1 MKDLKEAYKTIEADH
16 FAPKMEISFIDGDK
30 RETLSYEKVTW
41 NIGGE
46 EKGLRYGE
54 NPGQEAALYKLVNGN
69 ILLGDVETIQ
79 PGRYLASVPELLQS
93 GKHPG
98 KTNVTD
104 TDNALNILRYLTAK
118 PCAVIVKHNN
128 PCGVA
133 QADTLAEAYFRANK
147 ADRLA
152 AFGGAIALNRE
163 CDTETAK
170 LIVEN
175 YAEVVVAPEF
185 APGVMDL
192 FATKKN
198 LRVFR
203 IRNMDRLTDFVAKTV
218 VDFKSLVD
226 GGIVAQMSFVCK
238 ARKPEDFMPAYCNR
252 KITDKATGAVS
263 FEEHKIAR
271 LPTEKEYADL
281 VFGWLVEAGVT
292 SNSVLYVK
300 DGATVGIG
308 TGEQD
313 RVGVAEIARDKAYT
327 KHADWIAWEKY
338 QKPYN
343 DLRLVFGEEGEGR
356 PARLRDGERRVLPVP
371 RRRGGGHP
379 RGHHLDCPARRR
391 ASRLG
396 RDRLLQRRG
405 RGDGLHRPAQL
416 PPLIGALTG
425 KAAILA
431 ACCGKR
437 KGRPCGRPFRFA
449 CKLARRRL
457 TLRRRSSWPY

>member
-1 MKDLKEAYKTIEADH
+1 MKDLKELYRTIESDH
-16 FAPKMEISFIDGDK
+16 FAPQMEINFIDGGK
-30 RETLSYEKVTW
+30 RETFHYEKVTW

-54 NPGQEAALYKLVNGN
+54 NPGQEAALYRLLDGN
-69 ILLGDVETIQ
+69 LTLGEVEMLQ
-79 PGRYLASVPELLQS
+79 SGRYLASAAELLQS

-98 KTNVTD
+98 KTNITD
-104 TDNALNILRYLTAK
+104 TDNALNILRYLMDK

-133 QADTLAEAYFRANK
+133 LGSTLAEAYFRANK

-163 CDTETAK
+163 CDIETAK
-170 LIVEN
+170 LIIEN

-203 IRNMDRLTDFVAKTV
+203 IGNMARLKDFVGKHV
-218 VDFKSLVD
+218 IDYKSLID
-226 GGIVAQMSFVCK
+226 GGIVAQSSFSAN
-238 ARKPEDFMPAYCNR
+238 ARRPEDLMLAYCKR
-252 KITDKATGAVS
+252 KLTDKVTGEVS
-263 FEEHKIAR
+263 YQEYKIAR
-271 LPTEKEYADL
+271 EPTAREYEDL
-281 VFGWLVEAGVT
+281 IFGWLVEAGVT

-300 DGATVGIG
+300 DGVTVGIG

-327 KHADWIAWEKY
+327 KRADYLAWEKY

-343 DLRLVFGEEGEGR
+343 DLRLVFGEDDGAKKQAEIMEQTRAEKGGL
-356 PARLRDGERRVLPVP
+356 PGSAMVSDAFFPFRDGAEVGIREGVTSIIQP
-371 RRRGGGHP
+371 GGAI
-379 RGHHLDCPARRR
+379 RDWDVIDCCNEHQVAMVFT
-391 ASRLG
+391 G
-396 RDRLLQRRG
+396 QRS
-405 RGDGLHRPAQL
+405 
-416 PPLIGALTG
+416 
-425 KAAILA
+425 
-431 ACCGKR
+431 
-437 KGRPCGRPFRFA
+437 FRH
-449 CKLARRRL
+449 
-457 TLRRRSSWPY
+457 

>member
-16 FAPKMEISFIDGDK
+16 FAPKMEISFITGDK

-69 ILLGDVETIQ
+69 IVLGDVETIQ

-152 AFGGAIALNRE
+152 
-163 CDTETAK
+163 K

-238 ARKPEDFMPAYCNR
+238 ARKPEDFIPAYCNR

-263 FEEHKIAR
+263 FEEHRIAR

-343 DLRLVFGEEGEGR
+343 DLRLVFGEEDGAKKQAEIMEQTRAEKGGL
-356 PARLRDGERRVLPVP
+356 PGCAMVSDAFFPFRDGAEVGIREGITSIVQP
-371 RRRGGGHP
+371 GGAI
-379 RGHHLDCPARRR
+379 RDWDVIDCCNDAGV
-391 ASRLG
+391 AMVFTG
-396 RDRLLQRRG
+396 QRS
-405 RGDGLHRPAQL
+405 
-416 PPLIGALTG
+416 
-425 KAAILA
+425 
-431 ACCGKR
+431 
-437 KGRPCGRPFRFA
+437 FRH
-449 CKLARRRL
+449 
-457 TLRRRSSWPY
+457 

>member
-1 MKDLKEAYKTIEADH
+1 MKDLKAAYRTIEADH
-16 FAPKMEISFIDGDK
+16 FAPKMEISFITGDR
-30 RETLSYEKVTW
+30 RETLRYEKVTW

-69 ILLGDVETIQ
+69 LVLGDVEMLQ
-79 PGRYLASVPELLQS
+79 PGQYLASTPELLQS

-104 TDNALNILRYLTAK
+104 TDNALNILRYLTDK

-133 QADTLAEAYFRANK
+133 LGGTLAEAYYRANK

-163 CDTETAK
+163 CDLETAK

-192 FATKKN
+192 FAAKKN

-203 IRNMDRLTDFVAKTV
+203 IRNMARLVDFVARPV
-218 VDFKSLVD
+218 IDFKSLID
-226 GGIVAQMSFVCK
+226 GGIVAQTSFVAQ
-238 ARKPEDFMPAYCNR
+238 ARRPEDFMPAFCNR
-252 KITDKATGAVS
+252 KITDKTTGAVS
-263 FEEHKIAR
+263 FKEYRIKR

-300 DGATVGIG
+300 DGVTVGIG

-327 KHADWIAWEKY
+327 KRADWISWERHG
-338 QKPYN
+338 KPFN
-343 DLRLVFGEEGEGR
+343 DLRLVFGDEDG
-356 PARLRDGERRVLPVP
+356 ARKQAEVMEQTRAEKGGLPGCAMVSDAFFPFRDGLEVGIREGITSVVQP
-371 RRRGGGHP
+371 GGAI
-379 RGHHLDCPARRR
+379 RDWDVIDCAND
-391 ASRLG
+391 ANVAMVFTG
-396 RDRLLQRRG
+396 QRS
-405 RGDGLHRPAQL
+405 
-416 PPLIGALTG
+416 
-425 KAAILA
+425 
-431 ACCGKR
+431 
-437 KGRPCGRPFRFA
+437 FRH
-449 CKLARRRL
+449 
-457 TLRRRSSWPY
+457 

>member
-1 MKDLKEAYKTIEADH
+1 MKDLKAAYRTIEADH
-16 FAPKMEISFIDGDK
+16 FAPKMEISFITGDR
-30 RETLSYEKVTW
+30 RETLRYEKVTW

-69 ILLGDVETIQ
+69 LVLGDVEMLQ
-79 PGRYLASVPELLQS
+79 PGQYLASTPELLQS

-104 TDNALNILRYLTAK
+104 TDNALNILRYLTDK

-133 QADTLAEAYFRANK
+133 LGGTLAEAYYRANK

-163 CDTETAK
+163 CDLETAK

-185 APGVMDL
+185 ASGVMDL
-192 FATKKN
+192 FAAKKN

-203 IRNMDRLTDFVAKTV
+203 IRNMARLVDFVARPV
-218 VDFKSLVD
+218 IDFKSLID
-226 GGIVAQMSFVCK
+226 GGIVAQTSFVAQ
-238 ARKPEDFMPAYCNR
+238 ARRPEDFMPAFCNR
-252 KITDKATGAVS
+252 KITDKATGVVS
-263 FEEHKIAR
+263 FKEYRIKR

-300 DGATVGIG
+300 DGVTVGIG

-327 KHADWIAWEKY
+327 KHADWLAWEKFG
-338 QKPYN
+338 KPFN
-343 DLRLVFGEEGEGR
+343 DLRLVFGDEDG
-356 PARLRDGERRVLPVP
+356 ARKQAEVMEQTRAEKGGLPGCAMVSDAFFPFRDGLEVGIREGITSVVQP
-371 RRRGGGHP
+371 GGAI
-379 RGHHLDCPARRR
+379 RDWDVIDCAND
-391 ASRLG
+391 ANVAMVFTG
-396 RDRLLQRRG
+396 QRS
-405 RGDGLHRPAQL
+405 
-416 PPLIGALTG
+416 
-425 KAAILA
+425 
-431 ACCGKR
+431 
-437 KGRPCGRPFRFA
+437 FRH
-449 CKLARRRL
+449 
-457 TLRRRSSWPY
+457 

>member
-16 FAPKMEISFIDGDK
+16 FAPSREISFIDGAN
-30 RETLSYEKVTW
+30 RQTFHYEKVTW

-69 ILLGDVETIQ
+69 LVLGDVEMLQ
-79 PGRYLASVPELLQS
+79 AGQYLASVPELLQS

-104 TDNALNILRYLTAK
+104 TDNALNILRYLMDK

-133 QADTLAEAYFRANK
+133 TGSTLAEAYFRANK

-152 AFGGAIALNRE
+152 AFGGAIALNRD
-163 CDTETAK
+163 CDMETAK

-175 YAEVVVAPEF
+175 YAEVVVAPDF
-185 APGVMDL
+185 APGVMDV
-192 FATKKN
+192 FAAKKN

-203 IRNMDRLTDFVAKTV
+203 VRNMSRLTDVVAKHV
-218 VDFKSLVD
+218 IDFKSLID
-226 GGIVAQMSFVCK
+226 GGIVAQTSFSAN

-252 KITDKATGAVS
+252 KITNKATGEVT
-263 FEEHKIAR
+263 FEEHKIKR
-271 LPTEKEYADL
+271 LPTAKEYEDL

-300 DGATVGIG
+300 DGVTVGIG

-327 KHADWIAWEKY
+327 KHADWISWERY
-338 QKPYN
+338 QLPYN
-343 DLRLVFGEEGEGR
+343 DLRLKFGEEDGAKKQAEIMEQTRAEKGGL
-356 PARLRDGERRVLPVP
+356 PGCAMVSDAFFPFRDGAEVGIREGITSIVQP
-371 RRRGGGHP
+371 GG
-379 RGHHLDCPARRR
+379 AI
-391 ASRLG
+391 
-396 RDRLLQRRG
+396 RDWDVIDGCNDAGVAMVFTGQRS
-405 RGDGLHRPAQL
+405 
-416 PPLIGALTG
+416 
-425 KAAILA
+425 
-431 ACCGKR
+431 
-437 KGRPCGRPFRFA
+437 FRH
-449 CKLARRRL
+449 
-457 TLRRRSSWPY
+457 

>member
-1 MKDLKEAYKTIEADH
+1 MKDLKAAYKTIEADH
-16 FAPKMEISFIDGDK
+16 FAPKMEISFIDGDS
-30 RETLSYEKVTW
+30 RQTFQYEKVTW

-69 ILLGDVETIQ
+69 LVLGDVEMLQ
-79 PGRYLASVPELLQS
+79 AGQYLASVPELLQS

-104 TDNALNILRYLTAK
+104 TDNALNILRYLMDK

-133 QADTLAEAYFRANK
+133 TGSTLAEAYFRANK

-163 CDTETAK
+163 CDLETAK

-175 YAEVVVAPEF
+175 YAEVVVAPDF
-185 APGVMDL
+185 KPGVMDL

-203 IRNMDRLTDFVAKTV
+203 VKNMDRLTNFVAKHV
-218 VDFKSLVD
+218 IDFKSLIA
-226 GGIVAQMSFVCK
+226 GGIGAQPACSANGRK
-238 ARKPEDFMPAYCNR
+238 AVDFMPAYCNR
-252 KITDKATGAVS
+252 NIPHKETGEVS
-263 FEEHKIAR
+263 FKEYKINR
-271 LPTEKEYADL
+271 LPTAKEYEDL

-300 DGATVGIG
+300 DGVTVGIG

-338 QKPYN
+338 QKPFN
-343 DLRLVFGEEGEGR
+343 DLRLVFGEEDGAKKQAEIMEQTKAEKGGL
-356 PARLRDGERRVLPVP
+356 PGCAMVSDAFFPFRDGLEVGLREGITSVVQP
-371 RRRGGGHP
+371 GGAI
-379 RGHHLDCPARRR
+379 RDWDVIDCAND
-391 ASRLG
+391 AG
-396 RDRLLQRRG
+396 IAMVFTGQRS
-405 RGDGLHRPAQL
+405 
-416 PPLIGALTG
+416 
-425 KAAILA
+425 
-431 ACCGKR
+431 
-437 KGRPCGRPFRFA
+437 FRH
-449 CKLARRRL
+449 
-457 TLRRRSSWPY
+457 